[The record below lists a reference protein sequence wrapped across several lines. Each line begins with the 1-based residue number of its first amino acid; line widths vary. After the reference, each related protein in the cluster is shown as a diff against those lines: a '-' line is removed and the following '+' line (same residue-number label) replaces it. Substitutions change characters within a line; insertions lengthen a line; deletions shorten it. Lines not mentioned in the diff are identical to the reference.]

1 MRLSR
6 LGFFSFVATLA
17 AVTPSFSKAQQPTPQ
32 PAPRDTAPP
41 SAKLRVF
48 LDCNFCDFDFMRT
61 EINFVDYVRDRQDAQ
76 LHILVTNQPTGGGGN
91 EFTLHFI
98 GQKEL
103 AHVADTLQYAAPP
116 TPGQAG

>member
-1 MRLSR
+1 MRPSHP
-6 LGFFSFVATLA
+6 GFFCFVATLA

-32 PAPRDTAPP
+32 PAARDSAPP
-41 SAKLRVF
+41 SARLRVF

-91 EFTLHFI
+91 GFTGLFT
-98 GQKEL
+98 GQEEL
-103 AHVADTLQYAAPP
+103 AQPA
-116 TPGQAG
+116 